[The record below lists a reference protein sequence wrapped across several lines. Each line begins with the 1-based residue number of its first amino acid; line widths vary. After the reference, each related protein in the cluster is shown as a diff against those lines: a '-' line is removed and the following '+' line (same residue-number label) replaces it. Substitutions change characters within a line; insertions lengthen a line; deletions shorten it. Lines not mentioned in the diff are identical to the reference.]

1 MRAMLCPTCGV
12 ADVKPYVA
20 FECGFLYMSEN
31 CGYIG
36 PVVITVEPTDAD
48 TFLKDPVFATEDYD
62 FTLIDVMLLQQVA
75 KGPAARKKVLNGLG
89 LASRHLD
96 DAREDLTKLLGFE
109 LIIEEKKGELKLTD
123 SGKAALTELE
133 ETYRI
138 DEVTHHGLAV
148 TKEIKAKLAAVYPSR
163 FTAEDIAEACSID
176 EMDAQLLIRH
186 LVDRELVREVSD
198 LGIFA
203 FTDKF
208 AEDTGEKDGPE

>member
-20 FECGFLYMSEN
+20 FECGFLYMCEN

-48 TFLKDPVFATEDYD
+48 TFLKDPVFATEEYD

-75 KGPAARKKVLNGLG
+75 NAPVTRKKVLEGLG

-96 DAREDLTKLLGFE
+96 DASENLTKLVGFE
-109 LIIEEKKGELKLTD
+109 LIVEGKNSALNLTD
-123 SGKAALTELE
+123 AGKAALKELE
-133 ETYRI
+133 DNYRI
-138 DEVTHHGLAV
+138 DEITPHGLAI
-148 TKEIKAKLAAVYPSR
+148 TKEVKSKLAAVYPSR
-163 FTAEDIAEACSID
+163 FTTEDIAEACSID

-186 LVDRELVREVSD
+186 LVERELVREVSD

-208 AEDTGEKDGPE
+208 ANDVGL

>member
-20 FECGFLYMSEN
+20 FECGFLYMCEN

-62 FTLIDVMLLQQVA
+62 FTLIDVMLLQQLANGQVA
-75 KGPAARKKVLNGLG
+75 RGKVLEGLS

-96 DAREDLTKLLGFE
+96 DARENLAKLVGFE
-109 LIIEEKKGELKLTD
+109 LIVESKNDALNLTD
-123 SGKAALTELE
+123 AGKAALKELE
-133 ETYRI
+133 DNYSI
-138 DEVTHHGLAV
+138 DEVTPHGFAI

-163 FTAEDIAEACSID
+163 FTVEDISEASSID
-176 EMDAQLLIRH
+176 EIDAQLLIRH
-186 LVDRELVREVSD
+186 LVERELVREVSD

-208 AEDTGEKDGPE
+208 AEDMDL

>member
-20 FECGFLYMSEN
+20 FECGFLYMCEN

-75 KGPAARKKVLNGLG
+75 NGPATGEKVLDGLS

-96 DAREDLTKLLGFE
+96 DARENLTKLVGFE
-109 LIIEEKKGELKLTD
+109 LIVEGKNSALIITD
-123 SGKAALTELE
+123 AGKAALTELE
-133 ETYRI
+133 DNYRI
-138 DEVTHHGLAV
+138 DEVTQHGLAV
-148 TKEIKAKLAAVYPSR
+148 TKEIKSKLSAVYPSR

-186 LVDRELVREVSD
+186 LMERELVREVSD

-208 AEDTGEKDGPE
+208 ADEMDLK